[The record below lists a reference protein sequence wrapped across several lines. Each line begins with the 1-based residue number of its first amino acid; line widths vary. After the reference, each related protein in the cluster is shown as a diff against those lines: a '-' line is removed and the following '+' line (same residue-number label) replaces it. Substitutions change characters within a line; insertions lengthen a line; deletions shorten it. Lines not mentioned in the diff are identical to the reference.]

1 MTMALST
8 IMDSNSY
15 RVDDTS
21 ASTETVQMIER
32 RERVLGPGYRLF
44 YRNPVHL
51 VRGEGTYLFDEKGT
65 RYLDM
70 YNNVVSV
77 GHCHPEVVA
86 AISRQ
91 AATLNTHTRYLH
103 EGILDYAEQLLATM
117 PAEIGNVMF
126 QCTGSEA
133 NDLALRVA
141 AEYTGGRGIIVTSE
155 SYHGTSALTSS
166 VSPALGSGQELGL
179 EVRTVPG
186 PDSYRSGAAIGQNLA
201 DDIQAQ
207 IDDLARHGVKF
218 SAFLADSAF
227 SSDGV
232 TTDPAGFLLPALDVV
247 HRAGGVWIADEVQPG
262 FGRLGGAMWGFQ
274 RHAIV
279 PDIVTMGKPMGNGFP
294 ISAMAARPEVL
305 LPFATRVPY
314 FNTFGGNPVAI
325 AAAQAVLDIVQGED
339 LLAHAETVG
348 TALRDELRA
357 LAATHPE
364 IGDVRGAGLF
374 TGLELVSDPQTKA
387 PDGAK
392 ALDVVNGLRE
402 RRVLT
407 STAGA
412 AANVLKLR
420 PPMSFAL
427 SDIDWFVGELDLT
440 LRELKG

>member
-1 MTMALST
+1 MALST

-15 RVDDTS
+15 RVNETGAS
-21 ASTETVQMIER
+21 AATVKLIER
-32 RERVLGPGYRLF
+32 RERLLGPSYRLF
-44 YRNPVHL
+44 YRDPVHL
-51 VRGEGTYLFDEKGT
+51 VRGEGTYLFDEHGNK
-65 RYLDM
+65 YLDM
-70 YNNVVSV
+70 YNNVVSL
-77 GHCHPEVVA
+77 GHGHPKVVE

-91 AATLNTHTRYLH
+91 AGTLNTHTRYLH

-117 PAEIGNVMF
+117 PGEIGNVMF

-141 AEYTGGRGIIVTSE
+141 AEYTGGTGIIVTSE
-155 SYHGTSALTSS
+155 AYHGTSQLTSS

-179 EVRTVPG
+179 AVRTVPG
-186 PDSYRSGAAIGQNLA
+186 PDSYRFGAGVGQKLA
-201 DDIQAQ
+201 DDIRRQ
-207 IDDLARHGVKF
+207 IADLARHGVKF

-232 TTDPAGFLLPALDVV
+232 ATDPAGFLRPAMEVV

-274 RHAIV
+274 RHGIV

-305 LPFATRVPY
+305 EPFAIRVPY

-325 AAAQAVLDIVQGED
+325 AAAQAVLDVLKAED
-339 LLAHAETVG
+339 VLAHAAQVG
-348 TALRDELRA
+348 DMLRDDLRS
-357 LAATHPE
+357 LSHVHPE

-374 TGLELVSDPQTKA
+374 TGLEIVSDPALKT

-392 ALDVVNGLRE
+392 ALNLINRLRD
-402 RRVLT
+402 RRILT
-407 STAGA
+407 SVAGA
-412 AANVLKLR
+412 NGNVLKIR
-420 PPMSFAL
+420 PPMSF
-427 SDIDWFVGELDLT
+427 SVPDIDWFVSELDAS